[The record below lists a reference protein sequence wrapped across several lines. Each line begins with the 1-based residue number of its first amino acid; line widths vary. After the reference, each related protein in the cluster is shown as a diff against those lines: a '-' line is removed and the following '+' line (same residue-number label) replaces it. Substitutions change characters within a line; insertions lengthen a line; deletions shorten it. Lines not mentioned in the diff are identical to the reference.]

1 MPAFYR
7 LTFLPEGRTED
18 FAGSCGNYYRLE
30 DGNEIELKSQP
41 VWCDQCGKVTH
52 GEEIESVEQLDKKI
66 AGLER
71 LAAEIRL
78 EMTRPP
84 LPTFDAPGDRIQLK
98 QIAELQLRR
107 KWRRTR
113 SSPPRCIPCGS
124 SQIVPLE
131 YDVPVRAGRGFVLLD
146 CVGFCDIGFHISYF
160 MPEGQRIELSP

>member
-18 FAGSCGNYYRLE
+18 FAGSCGNFYQLN
-30 DGNEIELKSQP
+30 DGNEIELKSRP
-41 VWCDQCGKVTH
+41 VWCDQCRKVTH
-52 GEEIESVEQLDKKI
+52 GEQIESVEQLDKEI

-71 LAAEIRL
+71 LAADIRL

-84 LPTFDAPGDRIQLK
+84 LPTFDAPGDRIQRE
-98 QIAELQLRR
+98 QIAKLQLRR

-113 SSPPRCIPCGS
+113 GSPPRCIPCGS

-131 YDVPVRAGRGFVLLD
+131 YDRPVRGGCGLVLLGF
-146 CVGFCDIGFHISYF
+146 VGFCDNDWHISYF
-160 MPEGQRIELSP
+160 TPEGQRIEVSP